1 MKTIQSTGVVLAID
15 NIDTDQIIPAKFL
28 KSTEKS
34 GFGKHLFAN
43 WRYKKDGDP
52 NPDFAL
58 NMDQHNSS
66 ILITGNNFGC
76 GSSREHAAW
85 AISDYGIKA
94 IISSQF
100 ADIFKGNALN
110 NDILPIALKSE
121 DISLLMHQI
130 TQNPKT
136 KIEININ
143 QQTVK
148 IDESNFSF
156 NKGFE
161 IDPLKKKFIVEGIG
175 DLEFLLSIQKEIE
188 TFEKSHVV

>member
-1 MKTIQSTGVVLAID
+1 MIQSTGMVLNVD

-43 WRYKKDGDP
+43 WRYQKNGEL
-52 NPDFAL
+52 NADFAL
-58 NMDQHNSS
+58 NQSQNKGSV
-66 ILITGNNFGC
+66 LIAGNNFGC

-110 NDILPIALKSE
+110 NDIVPIEIESAEVALIMKHVE
-121 DISLLMHQI
+121 K
-130 TQNPKT
+130 NPKA
-136 KIEININ
+136 KIDVNIN
-143 QQTVK
+143 EQTIHVHG
-148 IDESNFSF
+148 ENFSF
-156 NKGFE
+156 KKTFA
-161 IDPLKKKFIVEGIG
+161 IDPLKKKFIMEDIT
-175 DLEFLLSIQKEIE
+175 DLEYLISIKSDIE
-188 TFEKSHVV
+188 AFEAFHVL